1 MNLRVSLS
9 LLFIVLI
16 TSMRAGELPKGALP
30 KTILLSGKIT
40 DTVNN
45 ETLAGVKIIC
55 ENCTKTIYSDLE
67 GRFFIYLEVTDENLT
82 LEFSQVGYQS
92 KTLNLKELQANSSDL
107 WIDLKSE

>member
-1 MNLRVSLS
+1 MNIRVSLS

-16 TSMRAGELPKGALP
+16 TLMRAGELPKGALP

-40 DTVNN
+40 DIANN
-45 ETLAGVKIIC
+45 ETLAGVKIVC

-82 LEFSQVGYQS
+82 LEFSQVGYRS
-92 KTLNLKELQANSSDL
+92 KTLNLQQLKANSSDL